1 MNIRIGDRVT
11 RRLSN
16 TAVARG
22 EVDDCSSNSHGTVS
36 LATHILVVDDDP
48 IICRQLARLY
58 SQRDYRVTIATLAEQ
73 ALEFLGDQDIDLV
86 VTDIRL
92 PGMSGIELARRIVEQ
107 WNDIPIII
115 MTGFAEIGEAVNL
128 LKVGVYDYIIKPFE
142 AAVVQQS
149 TELALQKTAVFA
161 DIRRLRRT
169 LGESYEFGGML
180 SKTPQMHRVF
190 EIIRM
195 VAPTDSTVVVE
206 GETGTGKELVASA
219 IHNHSLRRGGAYV
232 TINCGALPEMLL
244 ESELFGHERGA
255 FTGAHQVR
263 AGKIELADG
272 GTLFLDEIENMPLS
286 MQAKLL
292 LVLNNKKVQRLGSSR
307 WLHVDMRVIAAS
319 NVPLKELLAQGKMRS
334 DFYYRIH
341 VIPIRLSPLRQRL
354 EDLAILAQDF
364 LRYHPVAVRKKVKAI
379 SPKAMAKLMGY
390 SWPGNIRELQNV
402 LEKAVVLAKS
412 EVLDVADLDLETART
427 LTNLNLNDTDISP
440 ALPFA
445 EWIRR
450 QEREYLVQMLKKFGG
465 RINLTARNSGLDVR
479 TIHRK
484 MQIHGLD
491 KKTFSRKALKTANRN
506 PISIGQRQF

>member
-16 TAVARG
+16 AAVARR
-22 EVDDCSSNSHGTVS
+22 EVDGCSSNSHGTVS
-36 LATHILVVDDDP
+36 FATHILVVDDDP

-58 SQRDYRVTIATLAEQ
+58 SQSGYQVTITTLAEQ
-73 ALEFLGDQDIDLV
+73 ALEFLGDRDIDLV

-92 PGMSGIELARRIVEQ
+92 PGMSGIELAGKIVEQ
-107 WNDIPIII
+107 WNDIPIIV

-128 LKVGVYDYIIKPFE
+128 LKVGVSDYIIKPFE

-149 TELALQKTAVFA
+149 TERALQKTAVFA

-169 LGESYEFGGML
+169 LGEGYEFGGML

-219 IHNHSLRRGGAYV
+219 IHNHSLRREGAYV

-244 ESELFGHERGA
+244 ESELFGYERGA
-255 FTGAHQVR
+255 FTGADQVR

-341 VIPIRLSPLRQRL
+341 VIPDS
-354 EDLAILAQDF
+354 F
-364 LRYHPVAVRKKVKAI
+364 VAA
-379 SPKAMAKLMGY
+379 AA
-390 SWPGNIRELQNV
+390 
-402 LEKAVVLAKS
+402 
-412 EVLDVADLDLETART
+412 
-427 LTNLNLNDTDISP
+427 
-440 ALPFA
+440 AL
-445 EWIRR
+445 
-450 QEREYLVQMLKKFGG
+450 GG
-465 RINLTARNSGLDVR
+465 
-479 TIHRK
+479 
-484 MQIHGLD
+484 
-491 KKTFSRKALKTANRN
+491 
-506 PISIGQRQF
+506 P